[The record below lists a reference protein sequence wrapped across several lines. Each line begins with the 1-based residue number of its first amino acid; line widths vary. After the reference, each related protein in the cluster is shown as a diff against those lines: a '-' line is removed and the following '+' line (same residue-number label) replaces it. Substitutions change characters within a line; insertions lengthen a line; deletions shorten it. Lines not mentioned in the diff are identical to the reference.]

1 MRTRNR
7 AFTLVEIMIVILI
20 IGVLLAIA
28 VPNFFKARANSY
40 TKTCVSNLT
49 EIDRAKEQFAMSHN
63 LTAGADIAQT
73 ELSPDYIRVWPQ
85 CPANG
90 IYSINGVDDRP
101 TCSLGGTHTLAKPIL
116 SGVEVRSA
124 N

>member
-1 MRTRNR
+1 M
-7 AFTLVEIMIVILI
+7 VLI

-63 LTAGADIAQT
+63 LTAGAEIAQT
-73 ELSPDYIRVWPQ
+73 DLSPDYLGVWPK

-90 IYSINGVDDRP
+90 TYSINGVDENP
-101 TCSLGGTHTLAKPIL
+101 ACSQGGTHALAPATGPQ
-116 SGVEVRSA
+116 SGVVIHQA